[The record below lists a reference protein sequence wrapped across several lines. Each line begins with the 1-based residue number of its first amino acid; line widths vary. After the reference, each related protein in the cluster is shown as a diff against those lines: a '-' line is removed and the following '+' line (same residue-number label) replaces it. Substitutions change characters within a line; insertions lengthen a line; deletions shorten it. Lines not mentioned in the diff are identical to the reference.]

1 MFCTNQITFPDVV
14 IQQANW
20 DSSKVRE
27 KLQRDIDA
35 HVAAVR
41 AASYLNLPTYMRYFF
56 KFRVSTCEEICRS
69 KIIWATCSLNQ
80 LGKYRAYDLEIRFNF
95 FTRRGFYQTW
105 NYIAIMWSL
114 SQVAYYY
121 D

>member
-41 AASYLNLPTYMRYFF
+41 GAKLSELTNLYEVF
-56 KFRVSTCEEICRS
+56 
-69 KIIWATCSLNQ
+69 L
-80 LGKYRAYDLEIRFNF
+80 
-95 FTRRGFYQTW
+95 
-105 NYIAIMWSL
+105 
-114 SQVAYYY
+114 
-121 D
+121 